1 MARPLRIEYPGAIYH
16 VTSRGN
22 ARHNIFLDD
31 EDKTLFLS
39 KLERATE
46 RYGFLFHSYCL
57 MDNHYH
63 LLLETPNANLS
74 LGMQRINGDY
84 TQAFN
89 RRHRRVG
96 HLFQGRFKAVV
107 VEKERHL
114 LELCRYIVLNPVRA
128 KMVEDPKDWPWSSY
142 LSIVGQAS
150 RPSFLFIDWILAQF
164 GKKIGTARRQYK
176 KFVAEG
182 IKKTESPLD
191 EVIGQVMLGSDDFI
205 KQHLEDIESKSKVR
219 EHPRKQRLI
228 NRPSLDSLFKEAKNK
243 DKESIEELA
252 KRAHI
257 DYGYTLKAISDHIR
271 VHYSTVGRMVR
282 KAMEKRPDANT

>member
-22 ARHNIFLDD
+22 ARQNIFLDD
-31 EDKTLFLS
+31 DDKVLFLAR
-39 KLERATE
+39 LERATE

-89 RRHRRVG
+89 RRHMRAS
-96 HLFQGRFKAVV
+96 HLFQGRFKAIV

-128 KMVEDPKDWPWSSY
+128 KMVEDPREWPWSSY
-142 LSIVGQAS
+142 RSIVGQS
-150 RPSFLFIDWILAQF
+150 PRPAFLYVDWVLSQF
-164 GKKIGTARRQYK
+164 GKKIDRARKQYE

-182 IKKTESPLD
+182 IKKTESPMD
-191 EVIGQVMLGSDDFI
+191 EVIGQVILGSDDFI
-205 KQHLEDIESKSKVR
+205 ERHLEDIESKSKVL

-228 NRPSLDSLFKEAKNK
+228 NRPSLDSIFKGADIK
-243 DKESIEELA
+243 DRNNMGELA
-252 KRAHI
+252 KRAHV
-257 DYGYTLKAISDHIR
+257 DYGYTLKTISDLIG

-282 KAMEKRPDANT
+282 KAMEK